1 MDAQPLHHYQHHRKN
16 HSTTRKGGVD
26 HEHLVKTLMVHVQK
40 VVATEVI
47 VAEVQLDPALTAP

>member
-1 MDAQPLHHYQHHRKN
+1 MRSRCTITNTTGRTTPLPE
-16 HSTTRKGGVD
+16 KGGVD